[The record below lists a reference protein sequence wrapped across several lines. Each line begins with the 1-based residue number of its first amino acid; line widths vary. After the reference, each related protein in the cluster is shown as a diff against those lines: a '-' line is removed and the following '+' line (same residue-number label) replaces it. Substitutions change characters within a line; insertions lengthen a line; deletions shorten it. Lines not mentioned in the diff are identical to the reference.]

1 MVLTV
6 RTGAPRHGA
15 GRIPEVLY
23 VYTMNFEHLKALS
36 AVVETGSFDSAATLL
51 GITPSAVS
59 QRIKALETS
68 VGQILVRR
76 SLPSSPTDAGAVLLR
91 TARQIQA
98 LEADALQSLGQGHS
112 GRTTASVAVN
122 ADSLATWFTPV
133 LHEAA
138 TWPDT
143 ELDLH
148 IEDQDHSSRLLRQG
162 DVLGAVTTDP
172 KPVGGCRAELLG
184 IMRYVPAAS
193 LGLQQ
198 RFETAGD
205 INWQEMPMLRFS
217 ANDGMQHR
225 LLRSRGVEDF
235 PPTHTIPSSEGFL
248 EAARAG
254 LGWGMIPEQQLH
266 PAIRSRGLAPIAG
279 APHQDVA
286 LYWQCWSLTSPRLE
300 RITEAVRSAGQ
311 FLHQN

>member
-1 MVLTV
+1 
-6 RTGAPRHGA
+6 
-15 GRIPEVLY
+15 
-23 VYTMNFEHLKALS
+23 MNFEHLKALS
-36 AVVETGSFDSAATLL
+36 AIVETGSFERAAGRL
-51 GITPSAVS
+51 GVTPSAVS

-76 SLPSSPTDAGAVLLR
+76 ELPSTPTDAGAVLLR

-98 LEADALQSLGQGHS
+98 LETEALQSLGQGPV

-138 TWPDT
+138 TWSDT
-143 ELDLH
+143 DLDLH

-172 KPVGGCRAELLG
+172 KPVGGCRVEPLG
-184 IMRYVPAAS
+184 VMRYIPAAS
-193 LGLQQ
+193 LELQQ
-198 RFETAGD
+198 RYKTAEG

-217 ANDGMQHR
+217 ANDDMQHR
-225 LLRSRGVEDF
+225 LLRSQGVEHF

-248 EAARAG
+248 DAARAG
-254 LGWGMIPEQQLH
+254 LGWGMIPELQLQPGLRRGGLVPL
-266 PAIRSRGLAPIAG
+266 PA
-279 APHQDVA
+279 APHQDIA
-286 LYWQCWSLTSPRLE
+286 LYWQCWSLASPRLE
-300 RITEAVRSAGQ
+300 RITAAVRTAGGQ
-311 FLHQN
+311 LR

>member
-1 MVLTV
+1 
-6 RTGAPRHGA
+6 
-15 GRIPEVLY
+15 
-23 VYTMNFEHLKALS
+23 MNFEHLKTLS
-36 AVVETGSFDSAATLL
+36 AIVETGSFDGAASVL

-68 VGQILVRR
+68 AGQILVRR
-76 SLPSSPTDAGAVLLR
+76 SLPSSATDAGAILLR

-98 LEADALQSLGQGHS
+98 LEADALQSLGQGPA
-112 GRTTASVAVN
+112 GRATASVAVN

-184 IMRYVPAAS
+184 VMRYIPAAS
-193 LGLQQ
+193 LELRQ
-198 RFETAGD
+198 RHETADG
-205 INWQEMPMLRFS
+205 INWPEMPVLRFS
-217 ANDGMQHR
+217 ANDDMQHR
-225 LLRSRGVEDF
+225 FLRSQGIEHF

-254 LGWGMIPEQQLH
+254 LGWGMIPEQQLQH
-266 PAIRSRGLAPIAG
+266 GHRRDGLVALPAGP
-279 APHQDVA
+279 PHDVA
-286 LYWQCWSLTSPRLE
+286 LYWQCWSLASPRLE
-300 RITEAVRSAGQ
+300 RITAAVRAASGQ
-311 FLHQN
+311 LRQN